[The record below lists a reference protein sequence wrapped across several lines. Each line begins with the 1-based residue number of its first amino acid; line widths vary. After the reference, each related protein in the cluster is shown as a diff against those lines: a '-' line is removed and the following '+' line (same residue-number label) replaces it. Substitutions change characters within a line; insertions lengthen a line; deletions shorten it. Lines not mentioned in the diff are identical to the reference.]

1 MESLNNKIARTGVM
15 LVLSSPSG
23 AGKSTLSE
31 MLLKD
36 NPNLALS
43 VSMTTRQP
51 REGEIDGVHYFFKT
65 VGEFQQIRDDNALLE
80 WAEVF
85 GNFYGT
91 PAAPVQERISQGK
104 DILFDIDWQ
113 GAAQVYDKL
122 GSDLVRVF
130 IMPPSYAALKER
142 LIGRGQDSAEI
153 IAGRMEK
160 AMHEISHWSEYDYVI
175 VNDDL
180 DTAYADLQAIL
191 KAEQLKR
198 TRRIGMSDFVK
209 NALGQ
214 A

>member
-1 MESLNNKIARTGVM
+1 MNTKIARTGVM

-36 NPNLALS
+36 NENLAMS

-51 REGEIDGVHYFFKT
+51 RDGEVEGTHYYFKT
-65 VGEFQQIRDDNALLE
+65 IEEFKAIRDDNALLE

-91 PAAPVQERISQGK
+91 PAAPVKQRIESGQ

-113 GAAQVYDKL
+113 GASQVYEKL

-130 IMPPSYAALKER
+130 ILPPSHAALRER
-142 LIGRGQDSAEI
+142 LTGRGQDSAEI
-153 IAGRMEK
+153 IDGRMAK
-160 AMHEISHWSEYDYVI
+160 AAAEISHWPDYDYII

-180 DTAYADLQAIL
+180 DIAYQELQAIL
-191 KAEQLKR
+191 TAEQLKR
-198 TRRIGMSDFVK
+198 ARRTGMAAFVK
-209 NALGQ
+209 DDLAV
-214 A
+214 